1 MVSICVNGEDRTSEI
16 SDWEIWWGSQ
26 QGELMLTCRFPSGK
40 SYFKLSN
47 CKIEPTEVVQGK
59 LLSKKGDAVF
69 SAVDSAVIYG
79 GKYAAVQYRA
89 SKKIY
94 LMNAGGIAFR
104 SETTVR
110 DEAVFRYFVA
120 VAKARVEQANPQ
132 QKPIAENVL
141 RQLEKILP
149 HEETAL
155 HAYCTG

>member
-94 LMNAGGIAFR
+94 LMNAGVSHSARKRR
-104 SETTVR
+104 SGTR
-110 DEAVFRYFVA
+110 RYSA
-120 VAKARVEQANPQ
+120 ISLPW
-132 QKPIAENVL
+132 QKP
-141 RQLEKILP
+141 
-149 HEETAL
+149 
-155 HAYCTG
+155 G